1 MPQLGGE
8 SVASSTG
15 CVECKAEGGEKQ
27 SRRGDGG
34 WLNSLAVLIK
44 AWTLLKT
51 TFLTNLGK
59 V

>member
-15 CVECKAEGGEKQ
+15 CVDCEAEGGEKQ

-34 WLNSLAVLIK
+34 WAHQSLDSLEDDI
-44 AWTLLKT
+44 
-51 TFLTNLGK
+51 FDSFGESIRPDG
-59 V
+59 